1 MGWVTDIHPTGAEL
15 AACVQCGLCLPH
27 CPTYRL
33 TGRDTASPRGRLM
46 AMSAVADGRL
56 EVDEAFAEIMGFCL
70 QCRACEVVCPG
81 LVPFGRAM
89 EGARAEVAAQVP
101 DRTRALRRLVL
112 GRVLGSP
119 ATMRLVTIGMRII
132 RALRL
137 DKLLPAALASPLRAV
152 RPLDGQASVRG
163 VTTGSGD
170 LGTAA
175 LLAGCVMDP
184 WFGSVQRAAVDLLS
198 RAGYRVEVPDD
209 QTCCGALA
217 AHDGAAGEAS
227 RLAAH
232 NVEAF
237 AGADLV
243 VATAAGCS
251 AHLAGYGHMAEGG
264 ASLAERS
271 RDVTMV
277 VADLIAGGHLPTLA
291 AERGPVAVQDPC
303 HLRHAQ
309 RETAGSRAILVAAG
323 YTPVDVDP
331 TGMCCGAA
339 GIYSLTYPGTSA
351 ELGRRKA
358 EEVGRTGSTLVASAN
373 PGCEMQLRQHL
384 EGWYRIAHPIELY
397 LEALEGH
404 ENDDRG
410 GAGSKVSD

>member
-1 MGWVTDIHPTGAEL
+1 MTDIHPTEAEL

-33 TGRDTASPRGRLM
+33 TGLDTASPRGRLM
-46 AMSAVADGRL
+46 AMSAVAEGDL
-56 EVDEAFAEIMGFCL
+56 EVNDSFRDIMSFCL
-70 QCRACEVVCPG
+70 ECRACEAVCPS

-89 EGARAEVAAQVP
+89 EGARAEVAAQAP
-101 DRTRALRRLVL
+101 GRGQRLRAFVL

-119 ATMRLVTIGMRII
+119 TLMRLVTLGARLV

-137 DKLLPAALASPLRAV
+137 ERMLPKALAAPLAGV
-152 RPLDGQASVRG
+152 RPLHGAHSSRG
-163 VTTGSGD
+163 TVAGTGR

-184 WFGSVQRAAVDLLS
+184 WFEGVQKAAIELLV
-198 RAGYRVEVPDD
+198 RAGYRVVVPEN

-217 AHDGAAGEAS
+217 AHDGAAAEAR
-227 RLAAH
+227 RLAER
-232 NVEAF
+232 NVDVF
-237 AGADLV
+237 AGVDLV

-251 AHLAGYGHMAEGG
+251 AHLVEYGHWAKDG
-264 ASLAERS
+264 ADLARRS

-277 VADLIAGGHLPTLA
+277 VADLIERGELPRL
-291 AERGPVAVQDPC
+291 ESDLGPVAVQDPC

-309 RETAGSRAILVAAG
+309 RETRAPRTILAAAG

-339 GIYSLTYPGTSA
+339 GIYSLLYPDTSRL
-351 ELGRRKA
+351 LGERKA
-358 EEVGRTGSTLVASAN
+358 AEVATTGSTLVASAN

-384 EGWYRIAHPIELY
+384 DGWYRVAHPIEIY
-397 LEALEGH
+397 LEALAA
-404 ENDDRG
+404 D
-410 GAGSKVSD
+410 SQ